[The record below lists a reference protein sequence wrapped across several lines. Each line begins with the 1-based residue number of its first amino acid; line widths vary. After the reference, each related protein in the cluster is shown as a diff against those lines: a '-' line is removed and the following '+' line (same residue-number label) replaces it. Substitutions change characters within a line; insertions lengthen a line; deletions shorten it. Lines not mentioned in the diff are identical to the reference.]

1 MKTFRQAVQ
10 GGAFTITADLTLQSL
25 SDADDVAHQVDLLG
39 PWVDGIQVTD
49 NPWNAVQVSAVAAA
63 SLVLRQGVDPIA
75 VLTCRDRNRIALYN
89 DLLGLQA
96 LGVTSVLLLR
106 GSEIPKDHPVKAKMV
121 FDTSVAEL
129 VAIAVGLGDLDP
141 PVPGKEFY
149 IGVGAKALRAQDGW
163 AARLLKEKSSAGARF
178 LQTQL
183 CFNLDILRQYMQCLI
198 TKRLTW
204 NYSVIV
210 SLAPL
215 LSADTARWLKKNLS
229 GSRISNA
236 VISRLEE
243 AVDPKR
249 EGIKIC
255 AELMREIAQIPGVA
269 GINLMTMGSP
279 EGIKEAIMASGL
291 R

>member
-10 GGAFTITADLTLQSL
+10 GGTFTITADLTLQSL
-25 SDADDVAHQVDLLG
+25 SDADDVARQVDLLG

-141 PVPGKEFY
+141 PVPDKEFY

-163 AARLLKEKSSAGARF
+163 GARLLKEKSSAGARF

-249 EGIKIC
+249 EGIEIC